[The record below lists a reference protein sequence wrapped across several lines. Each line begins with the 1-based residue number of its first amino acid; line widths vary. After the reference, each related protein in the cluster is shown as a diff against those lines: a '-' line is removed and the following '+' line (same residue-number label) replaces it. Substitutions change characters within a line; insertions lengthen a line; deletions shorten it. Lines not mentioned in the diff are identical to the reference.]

1 MEHVAACAVSPGMIS
16 FSAVLLQLV
25 AIGFVHAHDTGK
37 PFVTVVRTDGFGAQ
51 LQERITCLVK
61 SRVTPGLSYVHT
73 PMRNLDHLRSASWRV
88 FHALEEF
95 VNLGEGELRPED
107 VPADQI
113 EILEGCAGFVNANIG
128 LLELFTGELFWK
140 QQSNKE
146 CPQQRI
152 PHFHLDSGNSRKLSV
167 HVHVRR
173 GDVQRDNKDKWLD
186 MSHHLKNVHKV
197 SEAAKLVDMSAEIH
211 VHSQGNTS
219 EFTQL
224 VEKYEATLHLDV
236 EMMASWKAMTEADV
250 LIMSRSSFSYT
261 AALYNQAGIIIYS
274 DMRPSE
280 PLPSWLED
288 SASVNAIA
296 MRLQH
301 FKVLRRLGSLT

>member
-1 MEHVAACAVSPGMIS
+1 MIS

-37 PFVTVVRTDGFGAQ
+37 SFVTVMRTDGFGAQ
-51 LQERITCLVK
+51 LQERVTCLVK

-73 PMRNLDHLRSASWRV
+73 PMRSLDHLRSASWRV
-88 FHALEEF
+88 FNDLEDF

-128 LLELFTGELFWK
+128 LLELFTGELFLK

-146 CPQQRI
+146 CPQQCI
-152 PHFHLDSGNSRKLSV
+152 QHFHLDSGNPRKLNV

-186 MSHHLKNVHKV
+186 MSHHLKIVHKV
-197 SEAAKLVDMSAEIH
+197 SEAAKLVDMSAEFH

-224 VEKYEATLHLDV
+224 AEKYGATLHIDM

-274 DMRPSE
+274 NMRPSE
-280 PLPSWLED
+280 PLPSWIED

-301 FKVLRRLGSLT
+301 FKVLRRLGSLTL